1 MFSRPSPSTLESY
14 PMGRGTV
21 LALKGENGKGLGSDC
36 GRQEMVAILITQLSS
51 SILDGFDKRALLD

>member
-1 MFSRPSPSTLESY
+1 
-14 PMGRGTV
+14 MGRGTV

-36 GRQEMVAILITQLSS
+36 GRQEMIDILTTQLSG